1 MSLKIAYIQTAL
13 VWENINEN
21 LLVFE
26 NWLARVE
33 QGTQLVVLPE
43 MFTTGFSM
51 TSQTLAEPLH
61 GKTVTWMKQ
70 QSQKHSL
77 YIAGSVII
85 EENNKFFNRLIVSTP
100 DGAIHQYNKRH
111 LFRYAKEHLNY
122 TTNEQELIV
131 KINDFNIAFYICYD
145 LRFPVWSRNIHLK
158 YDLGIYIANWPQK
171 RIAHWDT
178 LLQARAIENQSYILG
193 VNRVGND
200 GNNVEYNGHSALYN
214 YLGKSISAATENE
227 SSIHHVT
234 LDKSKLNEY
243 RSKFPAHLDADSF
256 EIL

>member
-1 MSLKIAYIQTAL
+1 MSLKTAYIQTDL
-13 VWENINEN
+13 VWENADKN

-26 NWLARVE
+26 DWLAQVE

-51 TSQTLAEPLH
+51 IPQTLAEPLN
-61 GKTVTWMKQ
+61 GKTVTWMKK

-77 YIAGSVII
+77 YIAGSVIV
-85 EENNKFFNRLIVSTP
+85 EEHNQFYNRLIVSAPT
-100 DGAIHQYNKRH
+100 GEIYEYNKQH

-122 TTNEQELIV
+122 TTKEEQLV
-131 KINDFNIAFYICYD
+131 LKINDFNIAFYICYD
-145 LRFPVWSRNIHLK
+145 LRFPVWSRNTDLK
-158 YDLGIYIANWPQK
+158 YDLGIYVANWPQK

-193 VNRVGND
+193 VNRIGCD
-200 GNNVEYNGHSALYN
+200 GNNVEYNGHSAVYN
-214 YLGKSISAATENE
+214 YLGKSISATTENKP
-227 SSIHHVT
+227 SIQHVT

-243 RSKFPAHLDADSF
+243 RSRFPAHLDADAF